1 MKCESCLKLLE
12 EYLDGELIEQEATAL
27 SAHLITC
34 AGCAHEFDQLTVE
47 QEIYTR
53 YDRELD
59 SPPSMWS
66 AIAARTTETGKVID
80 SRPRMSF
87 REWFVVPSF
96 GWSLAGAMAILVFAV
111 VMGVIYLRT
120 PKSPEKQM
128 ILAGADKLI
137 TAPERQNAP
146 ERITPS
152 TNPNPHELVA
162 DKNPVQVPARSKSAQ
177 SFRVPQKKKSGVAD
191 QSDVLFS
198 EAAYSAVEEQDTQR
212 HIEQAQNL
220 LRSVRNIE
228 VSDDGEIDVS
238 FEKALARR
246 LLDENVVLRRDA
258 EMSGKFPAKML
269 LSDLEPF
276 LIDIANLPDKPAPDD
291 LRVIKERVLKT
302 EIVAALQSY

>member
-12 EYLDGELIEQEATAL
+12 EYLDGELIEHEATAL

-34 AGCAHEFDQLTVE
+34 TSCAHEFDQLTVE
-47 QEIYTR
+47 REIYTR

-59 SPPSMWS
+59 SAPSMWS
-66 AIAARTTETGKVID
+66 AIAARTTETGKAID
-80 SRPRMSF
+80 SRPRLSL

-96 GWSLAGAMAILVFAV
+96 AWSLAGAMTILVFAV
-111 VMGVIYLRT
+111 VMGVIYLRP
-120 PKSPEKQM
+120 PKSPVKQ
-128 ILAGADKLI
+128 ILAGSVKPL
-137 TAPERQNAP
+137 TKPERQKAP
-146 ERITPS
+146 ENQAPLPES
-152 TNPNPHELVA
+152 NPHQLVA
-162 DKNPVQVPARSKSAQ
+162 DKNPTHSPTRVKAGLP
-177 SFRVPQKKKSGVAD
+177 FRVPQKKKSGVVD

>member
-12 EYLDGELIEQEATAL
+12 EYLDGELIEQEAAAL
-27 SAHLITC
+27 NAHLITC
-34 AGCAHEFDQLTVE
+34 AGCAHEFDQLTVD

-59 SPPSMWS
+59 SAPSMWS

-80 SRPRMSF
+80 SRPRLNF

-96 GWSLAGAMAILVFAV
+96 AWSLAGAMAILIFAV
-111 VMGVIYLRT
+111 IMGVIYLRT
-120 PKSPEKQM
+120 PKSPEKQV
-128 ILAGADKLI
+128 ILAGAEKPV
-137 TAPERQNAP
+137 TTPERQKAP
-146 ERITPS
+146 ENNALAPDS
-152 TNPNPHELVA
+152 NPHQLVA
-162 DKNPVQVPARSKSAQ
+162 NKNPVQSPARPKSALP
-177 SFRVPQKKKSGVAD
+177 FRVLQKKKSGVVD

-198 EAAYSAVEEQDTQR
+198 ETAYSAVEEQDTQR